1 MRRFGAAITCLAGVA
16 AALALAGGPAGAQDE
31 TPLETMTVPATAG
44 SNVLSNTTLESGKRY
59 KLVATETWNES
70 NGNDTYYHDAIYCFD
85 EFPKRNDLCSA
96 KPEPFGG
103 KLYVGY
109 ENSGTITAF
118 PSYLGATNPPYT
130 ITHRY
135 EVPFTAD
142 RTARLKAFI
151 VPQQNFSEG
160 QVVLELY
167 KLPDPTTTETTPTGS
182 GCGTSKIAKAAACEI
197 KYDGNTI
204 TMKLT
209 DPGKGAVV
217 SFKKKIDY
225 KLGKEIITVDL
236 TPDEMRALEL
246 FMDFIAARSQ
256 GEGVFCMTMAAAK
269 AKLDKY
275 ARSYGKEEHPV
286 GNADVRACIDT
297 IEVFFEAGKGT
308 TRATAAASG
317 CYSRSVRLGRS
328 RIRRRPPVTVR
339 CKRRGPFTQIEVT
352 VRKGFSVRRTLGS
365 HVRIGMYRPP
375 TAPRSS
381 RRISLSFAQRRR

>member
-1 MRRFGAAITCLAGVA
+1 MRVFAAAITCLAGVTL
-16 AALALAGGPAGAQDE
+16 ALALAGGPAGAQDE
-31 TPLETMTVPATAG
+31 TAIETMTVPATAG

-59 KLVATETWNES
+59 KLVATETWSES

-109 ENSGTITAF
+109 ENSGTVTAF
-118 PSYLGATNPPYT
+118 PSYLGASNPSYT

-167 KLPDPTTTETTPTGS
+167 KLPDPTTTETTST
-182 GCGTSKIAKAAACEI
+182 GCGSSKIAKAAACEI
-197 KYDGNTI
+197 TYEGNTI

-209 DPGKGAVV
+209 DPGKSQVV

-225 KLGKEIITVDL
+225 QFGKEVITVDL
-236 TPDEMRALEL
+236 TPDEMRALDIFL
-246 FMDFIAARSQ
+246 DFLAARSK
-256 GEGVFCMTMAAAK
+256 GEGAFCLTMAAAK

-275 ARSYGKEEHPV
+275 ARSYGKNPKPFPSP
-286 GNADVRACIDT
+286 DLQACVDT
-297 IEVFFEAGKGT
+297 VEVFFEAGGGS
-308 TRATAAASG
+308 TRATAAATG
-317 CYSRSVRLGRS
+317 CYTRTVRLGRAK
-328 RIRRRPPVTVR
+328 IKRRSPVTVR
-339 CKRRGPFTQIEVT
+339 CRRRGPFTQIEVT

-365 HVRIGMYRPP
+365 HFRIGMYRPP
-375 TAPRSS
+375 SAPRSS
-381 RRISLSFAQRRR
+381 RKISLSFAQRRR